1 MIFQGAYSMTLRVF
15 TLRKR
20 RELRPVIFAANF
32 GPSIWPEYMLHDPVA
47 SLYFSDPLLDQY
59 LDYVLIGVEGDDVV
73 ARGFSVPFA
82 FNIPGREELPD
93 GGWDEVIRW
102 AHQDLSLHRQPT
114 AVSALE
120 ISLLSEARGQGNSGR
135 MLEAM
140 KANARVRGFADL
152 FAPVRP
158 NEKHLQPFTPIKDYL
173 DEPRAD
179 GLPRDAWLR
188 THVRLGGRIVKI
200 APYAMTIVGSVAQWS
215 KWTGMT
221 FERSGFVA
229 VPGALSPVC
238 ICLEQDYGVYVEP
251 GVWVHHAL

>member
-1 MIFQGAYSMTLRVF
+1 MTLQVF
-15 TLRKR
+15 TLRER
-20 RELRPVIFAANF
+20 PELRPVIFGAKF
-32 GPSIWPEYMLHDPVA
+32 GPAIWPEYMMCDPVA
-47 SLYFSDPLLDQY
+47 SLYFSPPFLDQY

-82 FNIPGREELPD
+82 FDIPGREELPD

-158 NEKHLQPFTPIKDYL
+158 NEKHLQPLTPIKDYL
-173 DEPRAD
+173 DESRAD

-200 APYAMTIVGSVAQWS
+200 APYAMTIVGSVTQWS
-215 KWTGMT
+215 KWTKRT
-221 FERSGFVA
+221 FEKSGVVEVA
-229 VPGALSPVC
+229 GALSPIFV
-238 ICLEQDYGVYVEP
+238 CLEQDYGVYVEP